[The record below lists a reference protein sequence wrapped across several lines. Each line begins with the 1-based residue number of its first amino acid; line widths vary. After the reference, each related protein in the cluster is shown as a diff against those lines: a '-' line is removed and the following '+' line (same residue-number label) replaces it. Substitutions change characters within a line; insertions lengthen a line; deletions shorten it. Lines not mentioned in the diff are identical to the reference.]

1 MAKGDERFGGGVR
14 FVLDGSL
21 PICITSDSFYN
32 ALESKRVLPV
42 DDKDSAEQE
51 PGEDE
56 EEEES
61 KPVVHL
67 HEGWYCA
74 VVVSNDK

>member
-1 MAKGDERFGGGVR
+1 
-14 FVLDGSL
+14 
-21 PICITSDSFYN
+21 
-32 ALESKRVLPV
+32 VLPV

-74 VVVSNDK
+74 VAVSNDK